1 MSNAL
6 ESIVASEARTGC
18 DRVGCT
24 EPISVGDTVR
34 YSARTQRVFHEM
46 HACNGFET
54 AEVTEIG
61 RAYIAAV
68 RAGTALPEVP
78 ARTPRGKKSDPA
90 NLDVDKLTDDQ
101 RLRLIERLIGAEK
114 LADLVGTAT
123 PKAGRK

>member
-6 ESIVASEARTGC
+6 ESIVSETVRTGC

-24 EPISVGDTVR
+24 EPIAVGDTVR
-34 YSARTQRVFHEM
+34 RSPRTGRIFHEM

-54 AEVTEIG
+54 AEVTAMGE
-61 RAYIAAV
+61 AYIRAV
-68 RAGTALPEVP
+68 RAGEALPEVP

-90 NLDVDKLTDDQ
+90 NLDVSKLTDDQ
-101 RLRLIERLIGAEK
+101 KMKLIERLIGAEK

-123 PKAGRK
+123 KPAGRK